1 MLNNGLDIQAGC
13 LGLGSVRVVAVSDS
27 ILAGGGYAGNTTK
40 NQYMPLRKGMTLDV
54 ADIGGAGD
62 DIVLVFT
69 VMVKE

>member
-1 MLNNGLDIQAGC
+1 MLNNGLDAKAGC

-27 ILAGGGYAGNTTK
+27 ILAG
-40 NQYMPLRKGMTLDV
+40 NQYMPLRKGLTLDV